1 MADEQKAPEA
11 AEAGGG
17 MKKMLRGVGLIVGVV
32 VVAAVGGLAAFF
44 FVLKPMLQADAS
56 AEETLPDDLI
66 PLGAVEVSF
75 DVNFVNLIMPDEDMP
90 TSTLLYS
97 ITLSCADQATA
108 DIINAHKA
116 RFSDTIVK
124 LHDGHLRA
132 DVMTDPR
139 VLKESI
145 QKQVVQECNRL
156 LKRLAPGPGAPME
169 VLAALH
175 TQFAVSDS
183 I

>member
-1 MADEQKAPEA
+1 MADEQKAPEGG
-11 AEAGGG
+11 EGGG
-17 MKKMLRGVGLIVGVV
+17 KKKLLRSAGLIAGVV
-32 VVAAVGGLAAFF
+32 VVAAAGGVAAFF
-44 FVLKPMLQADAS
+44 LVLKPMLQGDNS
-56 AEETLPDDLI
+56 AAAAMPDDLI
-66 PLGAVEVSF
+66 PMSAVEVNF
-75 DVNFVNLIMPDEDMP
+75 DTNFVNLIMPDENMP
-90 TSTLLYS
+90 ASTLLYS
-97 ITLSCADQATA
+97 VTLSCANQATA

-116 RFSDTIVK
+116 RFSDTITK

-132 DVMTDPR
+132 DLMSDPR

-156 LKRLAPGPGAPME
+156 LERLSPGEEKEPLE

-175 TQFAVSDS
+175 TQFAVSDN